1 MNSKLLKQYIRT
13 VLESTGNAHVADQL
27 VNTKDSERSNKEEEE
42 NEIDDV
48 NEFSTTGSI
57 VGYMAPLG
65 LDAQDMGV
73 KKKTKRSKS
82 HWY

>member
-27 VNTKDSERSNKEEEE
+27 VNTKDSERGNKEEEE

-57 VGYMAPLG
+57 VGYMAPMY
-65 LDAQDMGV
+65 MGV